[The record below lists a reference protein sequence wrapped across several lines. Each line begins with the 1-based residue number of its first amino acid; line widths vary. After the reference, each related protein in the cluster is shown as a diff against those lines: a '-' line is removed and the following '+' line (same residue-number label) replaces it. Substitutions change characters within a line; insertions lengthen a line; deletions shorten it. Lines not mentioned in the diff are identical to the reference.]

1 LAFFSIFNCYFF
13 PCVVSGF
20 FSIFNCYFFQVWVLH
35 FKGSTFFISFYNR
48 FNILL
53 LYQIH
58 VEI

>member
-48 FNILL
+48 FKFNIL
-53 LYQIH
+53 
-58 VEI
+58 